1 MRFVRALFPLMLVCA
16 CSPTAPAN
24 PPELSVPIV
33 DLSTVRGFIPF
44 GAELSPGRL
53 NPAYELRVAG
63 ANTEVRAATTGKVKA
78 IEQNE
83 QGDYEV
89 RIQASHPD
97 YLIIYD
103 HVQDVAV
110 HVNDQVSAGARLGR
124 VGVWSN
130 DPNVQGRVELQ
141 INKGGNLSI
150 CPRDIGTADFN
161 SAHDAA
167 LANALPIQQ
176 QPGWTNV
183 CLQAT
188 VIPTFGR

>member
-1 MRFVRALFPLMLVCA
+1 MRFIRALFLVGVVVG

-33 DLSTVRGFIPF
+33 DLATVRGFIPF

-53 NPAYELRVAG
+53 NPAYELRVSG
-63 ANTEVRAATTGKVKA
+63 ASTEVRAATGGKVKA
-78 IEQNE
+78 IEQND
-83 QGDYEV
+83 QGDYEIRV
-89 RIQASHPD
+89 QASHPD
-97 YLIIYD
+97 YLIVYD

-110 HVNDQVSAGARLGR
+110 HVNDQVMAGTRLGR
-124 VGVWSN
+124 VGVWNN

-141 INKGGNLSI
+141 INKGNNLSI

-161 SAHDAA
+161 SAHAAA
-167 LANALPIQQ
+167 LAAALPIQQ

-183 CLQAT
+183 CLQST
-188 VIPTFGR
+188 VIPGASR

>member
-1 MRFVRALFPLMLVCA
+1 M
-16 CSPTAPAN
+16 
-24 PPELSVPIV
+24 PIV

-53 NPAYELRVAG
+53 NPAYELRISG
-63 ANTEVRAATTGKVKA
+63 ANTEVRAATSGKVKA

-89 RIQASHPD
+89 RIQATHPD

-110 HVNDQVSAGARLGR
+110 HVNDQVSAGTRLGR
-124 VGVWSN
+124 VGVWNN

-161 SAHDAA
+161 TQHDAA
-167 LANALPIQQ
+167 LAAALPIQQ

-183 CLQAT
+183 CLQST
-188 VIPTFGR
+188 VIPGADR

>member
-1 MRFVRALFPLMLVCA
+1 MRFVCALFFFVPGLS

-33 DLSTVRGFIPF
+33 DLSAVRGFIPF

-53 NPAYELRVAG
+53 NPAYELRVSG
-63 ANTEVRAATTGKVKA
+63 ANTEVRAATSGKVKA

-89 RIQASHPD
+89 RIQAPHPD

-103 HVQDVAV
+103 HVQDLAV
-110 HVNDQVSAGARLGR
+110 HVNDQVSAGTRLGR
-124 VGVWSN
+124 VGVWNN

-150 CPRDIGTADFN
+150 CPRDIGTAEFN
-161 SAHDAA
+161 SAHDTA
-167 LANALPIQQ
+167 LAAALPIQQ

-188 VIPTFGR
+188 VIPGMAR